1 MTSLESATRR
11 SPVLPDVDGFPEQVL
26 STLPGTDR
34 PVIRYRVRLHERSR
48 PLPAPNTLPR
58 QRSEEPAAGDQPRAS
73 ARCWRCVMDSL
84 VADMPA
90 SVRISS
96 LVAAVLL
103 AYGTLMVAVF
113 GLTGV
118 AVVATL
124 LVVLLT
130 THCYLGRHGS
140 GRG

>member
-1 MTSLESATRR
+1 
-11 SPVLPDVDGFPEQVL
+11 
-26 STLPGTDR
+26 
-34 PVIRYRVRLHERSR
+34 
-48 PLPAPNTLPR
+48 
-58 QRSEEPAAGDQPRAS
+58 
-73 ARCWRCVMDSL
+73 
-84 VADMPA
+84 MPA

-130 THCYLGRHGS
+130 THCYLGRHAS
-140 GRG
+140 RRR